1 MRKIALALLSAALI
15 TPAMAQ
21 AAEPPCLTAAE
32 FTSLSSYALPSVI
45 KGVAQQCSATL
56 PADAFLRSKGDE
68 LSTRYARAKPGAWPG
83 AKAAFLKMSNG
94 TNDQAAQL
102 IRGLPDTT
110 LQPMVDG
117 LIEGMVS
124 QQLRPQRCGTIDR
137 LVRLLAPLPPENT
150 AELIGLAA
158 GLGSH
163 TGTRKVGAISLCPAS

>member
-1 MRKIALALLSAALI
+1 MRRFALAILTSALI
-15 TPAMAQ
+15 APGTAW

-45 KGVAQQCSATL
+45 KGVATQCSASL
-56 PADAFLRSKGDE
+56 PADAYLRSKGDE
-68 LSTRYARAKPGAWPG
+68 LSARYARGKTAAWPG

-102 IRGLPDTT
+102 IRGLPDRS

-117 LIEGMVS
+117 LIEGLVN
-124 QQLRPQRCGTIDR
+124 QQLPPQRCGVVDR
-137 LVRLLAPLPPENT
+137 LVRLLSPLPPENT

-158 GLGSH
+158 GLGSR
-163 TGTRKVGAISLCPAS
+163 TGRGKLGAVSICPAS